1 MKSAARF
8 IARRA
13 GWLVLFLILFALT
26 QGWYVCEGLWQG
38 SGLHGYTPHRE
49 RYGSAYV
56 LSTWR
61 AFVQMLACIGL
72 AGVLTIIIQRYG
84 EVSQVAAQ
92 GPIKL
97 KRRKPPLSAGRR
109 R

>member
-1 MKSAARF
+1 MKSATRF
-8 IARRA
+8 IARQS

-38 SGLHGYTPHRE
+38 SGLHGYTLHRE
-49 RYGSAYV
+49 KYGSAYV

-61 AFVQMLACIGL
+61 AFVQMLACVGL
-72 AGVLTIIIQRYG
+72 AGVLVVIGLKYAETP
-84 EVSQVAAQ
+84 QVTAQ
-92 GPIKL
+92 GPSRVR
-97 KRRKPPLSAGRR
+97 RRKPPLSAGRR